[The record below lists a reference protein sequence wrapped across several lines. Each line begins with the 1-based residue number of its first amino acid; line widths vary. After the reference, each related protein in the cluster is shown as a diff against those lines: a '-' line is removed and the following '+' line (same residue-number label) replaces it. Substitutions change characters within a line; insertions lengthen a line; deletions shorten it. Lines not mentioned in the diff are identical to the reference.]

1 MPYLAEQRSRCSGSA
16 DCNISDI
23 SIISVEIVTPG
34 MVFGVILK
42 AFGIILVSSGT
53 MGRLLGGIWKHT
65 GGIGGLLG
73 GIWKH
78 LGSPGPPLGARIGV
92 VGG

>member
-1 MPYLAEQRSRCSGSA
+1 MPDLAEQRSRCSGSA

-53 MGRLLGGIWKHT
+53 MGRHVGSHMGPCWHQLAGWLAIGIP
-65 GGIGGLLG
+65 G
-73 GIWKH
+73 
-78 LGSPGPPLGARIGV
+78 GPPES
-92 VGG
+92 